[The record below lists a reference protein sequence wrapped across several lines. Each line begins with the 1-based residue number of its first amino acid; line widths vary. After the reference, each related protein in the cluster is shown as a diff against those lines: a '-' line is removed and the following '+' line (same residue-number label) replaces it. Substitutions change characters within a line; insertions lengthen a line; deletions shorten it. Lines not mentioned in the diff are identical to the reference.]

1 LCHAIY
7 TIGQA
12 KSPQEE
18 KRKKVFMKFEPL
30 ETMHILWKLDDHT
43 PENKVMRELK
53 IVQ

>member
-1 LCHAIY
+1 
-7 TIGQA
+7 
-12 KSPQEE
+12 
-18 KRKKVFMKFEPL
+18 MKFEPL